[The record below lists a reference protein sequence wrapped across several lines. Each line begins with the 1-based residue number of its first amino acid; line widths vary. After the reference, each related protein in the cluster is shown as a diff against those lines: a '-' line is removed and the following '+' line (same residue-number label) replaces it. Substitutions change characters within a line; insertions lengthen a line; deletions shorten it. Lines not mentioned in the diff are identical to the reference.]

1 MNDSKINETKS
12 NENPL
17 QYRSDEGYV
26 DENLRQ
32 MQNIEGGG
40 PPKKIILNTLPRPLR
55 ILWYFFMAI
64 MIGMGMF
71 AVGITLFR

>member
-1 MNDSKINETKS
+1 M
-12 NENPL
+12 

-40 PPKKIILNTLPRPLR
+40 PPKKMILNTLPRPLR
-55 ILWYFFMAI
+55 ILGYLFMAI
-64 MIGMGMF
+64 MAGMGIF
-71 AVGITLFR
+71 AVGVTLFR